1 MNNYSIIVDDNGVLK
16 EFYINS
22 NSLGEVTLPI
32 NLVNNSQSEV
42 GITLK
47 LEDNVWF
54 VEKSEELALIS
65 NNNTL
70 SGNNIETGQLLEVID
85 DYNDC
90 IATIF
95 IIAVEMQ
102 SISMEKYYVSKETNI
117 SIGRSEEND
126 ICYTLS
132 KNISRKHAA
141 IHIGENR
148 EASVHDLSSNLGIY
162 VNNVRVTSSVL
173 KIGDIVSVLGL
184 KIIYL
189 GDFIGINAMDSSYV
203 CKLQHIDISSNCENH
218 EDIDNDNFYI
228 RSPRIFKSLEKED
241 LEIDCPPAT
250 HKSKQMP
257 LILTMGP
264 SMTMAIAMLVS
275 LGLTIANAGAG
286 GSRQSIAVSGVTAL
300 SMLVGVILW
309 PIIFNRYHKMQEI
322 KEENFRQ
329 KQYMKYLQKQDEI
342 LREKADRNF
351 SILNEN
357 YYPSPEQIINYLKD
371 ENLKRRLWER
381 VPSDSDFMRVRLG
394 SGNQPFDVNIVTQK
408 EKFSLVEDPL
418 NNELKKLVDKYKFLS
433 SVPVTVSLLEEKTIG
448 LIGKRKEI
456 INNAMSIAFNLA
468 SLHSYDE
475 VKLVFVYNN
484 KESKYFEWTKMIP
497 HTWNNERSIRYISTN
512 RDETHRVFTAIDE
525 LVKERER
532 DGSRIADALCL
543 PQYVVFIFDDSLVKD
558 EPLMRYINNSN
569 NQVGISSIFVYSN
582 VDRLPIDC
590 RAIVQND
597 GQKCGVYIKN
607 KNANGFIEFKPDK
620 ISIEQLE
627 FFSSFVA
634 PLEVKIMS
642 NNMNIPE
649 SLKFLD
655 IYKVGNV
662 KALKLED
669 RWSNSEPHKSLAA
682 PIGVKSGGAIFSL
695 DIHESYH
702 GPHGLVA
709 GMTGSGKSEFLQAY
723 IMSLAI
729 NFHPH
734 DVSFIL
740 IDFKGGGMAN
750 CFDGIPH
757 IAGKITN
764 LSGNQ
769 LRRSLISIRAELK
782 KRQKLFSELNINHI
796 DKYHKLYKDSN
807 HMLPS
812 MPHLII
818 ISDEFAQLKSQQPEF
833 MKELIDVAQIG
844 RSLGVH
850 MILATQKPAGVVDDQ
865 IWGNSRFRVCLKVL
879 DKHDSNEMIKKPD
892 AAAIKL
898 PGRCYIQVGFDEI
911 FEHVQS
917 GYSGSEYIPTNT
929 YIDIE
934 DKTIKLIDNCANVVQ
949 TAKGDI
955 GGSSTGQTQMEAI
968 VSHIKE
974 VAIEKDIKATPLW
987 LEALPPILPLS
998 SIDSFNK
1005 TSFDGSKWMQN
1016 DEWLNPVIGMADY
1029 PEEQVQF
1036 PLKAEL
1042 GSKGHIAVYG
1052 NSGSGKTT
1060 YIQTLIYSLACTYS
1074 PEEFN
1079 LYVIDLGGRTLGV
1092 YSQLPH
1098 CGDVVYADDKQG
1110 IETIV
1115 NGLLDIIE
1123 ERKLMF
1129 SNVNVGGVE
1138 SYIQTTGE
1146 KIPAMVLCIDN
1157 YIVLHE
1163 RYYELEED
1171 LVSIARDGSTYGIY
1185 LVVTG
1190 STEGSIHRLTDYFK
1204 NFFVLQMN
1212 DSYAYKQVIG
1222 SAAGLEPE
1230 PIKGRGLTDAGVPV
1244 EFQTAIAVN
1253 HENEA
1258 IRINEIKKVIDKM
1271 IFSWD
1276 GNKPISF
1283 IDKMSSQ
1290 NENTNTSNTTS
1301 NTNINNTNKSITKV
1315 KKKDMTVIEYNENAL
1330 FIGMDTTRSIQKS
1343 IELKDVFSFL
1353 VGGLGA
1359 TGKTTTIKS
1368 IAKDIIRYPDRK
1380 LVIIDKITKD
1390 LEGFSKS
1397 INPDVYISTC
1407 KEFDSFVQLLKV
1419 KVVERMSLYNEVK
1432 ELLEDEEEVYGC
1444 MQKYDK
1450 YFIVVHDFAAF
1461 YEMISDAALIEL
1473 EKMMEVIE
1481 GLNIYFITG
1490 ANFVNLREDFSGQ
1503 VLYKKLIETDTG
1515 IIMGGNIN
1523 KQTCITFNNMSALD
1537 RNKSLPL
1544 GTGILFEGEKYKEI
1558 QVLF

>member
-1 MNNYSIIVDDNGVLK
+1 MNNYCIIVDNNGALR
-16 EFYINS
+16 EFHIDS
-22 NSLGEVTLPI
+22 NTLEEVTLPI
-32 NLVNNSQSEV
+32 SSVNNKQSKGE
-42 GITLK
+42 ITLK
-47 LEDNVWF
+47 LKDNAWF
-54 VEKSEELALIS
+54 IEKSEELTLVL
-65 NNNTL
+65 NNKTL

-85 DYNDC
+85 DSNNC
-90 IATIF
+90 VATIF

-102 SISMEKYYVSKETNI
+102 SINMEKYYISKGINI
-117 SIGRSEEND
+117 SIGRSEESD

-132 KNISRKHAA
+132 KSISRKHAA
-141 IHIGENR
+141 IHIGENG
-148 EASVHDLSSNLGIY
+148 EASIHDLSSSLGIY
-162 VNNVRVTSSVL
+162 VNNAKVTSSIL
-173 KIGDIVSVLGL
+173 KIGDVVSVLGL

-189 GDFIGINAMDSSYV
+189 GDFIGINAIDSCYA
-203 CKLQHIDISSNCENH
+203 CKLKHVDISSNYENS

-228 RSPRIFKSLEKED
+228 RSPRIFKSLESED
-241 LEIDCPPAT
+241 FEIDCPPAS

-264 SMTMAIAMLVS
+264 SLTMAIAMLLS

-286 GSRQSIAVSGVTAL
+286 GSRQSVAVSGVTAL
-300 SMLVGVILW
+300 TMLAGVILW
-309 PIIFNRYHKMQEI
+309 PIILNRYHKRQEI

-329 KQYMKYLQKQDEI
+329 NQYMKYLQKQDDI
-342 LREKADRNF
+342 LGEKAERNIR
-351 SILNEN
+351 ILNDN
-357 YYPSPEQIINYLKD
+357 YYPSPEQIINFFRD

-394 SGNQPFDVNIVTQK
+394 SGNQPFDVNVATQK

-433 SVPVTVSLLEEKTIG
+433 NVPVTVSLLEEKTIG

-456 INNAMSIAFNLA
+456 INNAMSMAFHLA

-475 VKLVFVYNN
+475 IKLVFVYNE
-484 KESKYFEWTKMIP
+484 KESKHFEWTKMIP

-525 LVKERER
+525 VVKERELNC
-532 DGSRIADALCL
+532 SREANALCL
-543 PQYVVFIFDDSLVKD
+543 PQYVVFIFDDSLVED

-569 NQVGISSIFVYSN
+569 NQVGVSSVFIYGN

-597 GQKCGVYIKN
+597 GLKCGVYIKN
-607 KNANGFIEFKPDK
+607 KNANGVIEFKPDK
-620 ISIEQLE
+620 ISIEELD
-627 FFSSFVA
+627 FFSRFIA

-662 KALKLED
+662 KELKIED
-669 RWSNSEPHKSLAA
+669 RWNNSQPYKSLAA

-729 NFHPH
+729 NFHPY

-796 DKYHKLYKDSN
+796 DKYHKLYKDSIDT
-807 HMLPS
+807 LPP

-898 PGRCYIQVGFDEI
+898 PGRCYIQVGFDEV

-917 GYSGSEYIPTNT
+917 GYSGSEYIPTNS

-934 DKTIKLIDNCANVVQ
+934 DKTIKLIDNCASVMQAV
-949 TAKGDI
+949 KGEI
-955 GGSSTGQTQMEAI
+955 GGSYTGQTQMEAI

-974 VAIEKDIKATPLW
+974 VAIEKDIKAISLW
-987 LEALPPILPLS
+987 LEALPSILPLS

-1005 TSFDGSKWMQN
+1005 TSFDGIRWMES
-1016 DEWLNPVIGMADY
+1016 DEWLNPIIGLADY

-1060 YIQTLIYSLACTYS
+1060 YLHTLIYSLACTYS

-1079 LYVIDLGGRTLGV
+1079 LYVIDLGGRTLGI

-1098 CGDVVYADDKQG
+1098 CGDVVYADDKKG
-1110 IETIV
+1110 IEAIV
-1115 NGLLDIIE
+1115 NGLLDIIK

-1129 SNVNVGGVE
+1129 SNVNVGGIE

-1146 KIPAMVLCIDN
+1146 KIPAVVLCIDN

-1163 RYYELEED
+1163 RYYELEEA

-1190 STEGSIHRLTDYFK
+1190 STEGSIHRLSDYFK

-1212 DSYAYKQVIG
+1212 DSYAYKQIIG
-1222 SAAGLEPE
+1222 LASGLEPE

-1271 IFSWD
+1271 ILAWS
-1276 GNKPISF
+1276 GNEPRRF
-1283 IDKMSSQ
+1283 IDEMPSQ
-1290 NENTNTSNTTS
+1290 KEITNVKT
-1301 NTNINNTNKSITKV
+1301 INNNVSAKV
-1315 KKKDMTVIEYNENAL
+1315 RGEDMAVDESNENAL
-1330 FIGMDTTRSIQKS
+1330 FIGVDNKSSIQQS
-1343 IELKDVFSFL
+1343 IELKDVSSFL
-1353 VGGLGA
+1353 VGGLGV
-1359 TGKTTTIKS
+1359 TGKTNTIKS
-1368 IAKDIIRYPDRK
+1368 IIKDIKRYPERK
-1380 LVIIDKITKD
+1380 LVIIDKITKE
-1390 LEGFSKS
+1390 LEEFSKS
-1397 INPDVYISTC
+1397 INADSYISTSE
-1407 KEFDSFVQLLKV
+1407 EFDFFVKLLKV
-1419 KVVERMSLYNEVK
+1419 EVAERINLYNEIK
-1432 ELLEDEEEVYGC
+1432 EFIEDKEEMYGC

-1450 YFIVVHDFAAF
+1450 YFIVIHDFTAF
-1461 YEMISDAALIEL
+1461 YSMISDEALSEF
-1473 EKMMEVIE
+1473 EKLVQVIK

-1490 ANFVNLREDFSGQ
+1490 ANFENLRENYSGQ
-1503 VLYKKLIETDTG
+1503 VLYKNLIETDTG
-1515 IIMGGNIN
+1515 IIMGGNID
-1523 KQTCITFNNMSALD
+1523 KQICIEFKNMSALD

-1544 GTGILFEGEKYKEI
+1544 GTGILFQGEKYKEI